1 MHLSCLPIG
10 NFINR
15 SRLEMTPHYVDSKI
29 MIYKIKCGP
38 YDNNAYLLV
47 CQQTGESLIIDTPSD
62 PEELISIASTTQVK
76 GVLITHNHM
85 DHLLGFDEVTSVFD
99 VPIGI
104 GTDDASALKEDAALL
119 LEDDTKID
127 VGNISVTIIS
137 TPGHTPGSI
146 CIIYDHHLFTGDT
159 LFPGGPGK
167 TQSPDNLDLIIE
179 SITSKLFSLPSGVAF
194 YPGHGDDGLLDES
207 RREYAVFSSKE
218 RPRDMFGDVEWLK
231 H

>member
-1 MHLSCLPIG
+1 
-10 NFINR
+10 
-15 SRLEMTPHYVDSKI
+15 MTPHYVDSKI

-127 VGNISVTIIS
+127 VG
-137 TPGHTPGSI
+137 
-146 CIIYDHHLFTGDT
+146 
-159 LFPGGPGK
+159 
-167 TQSPDNLDLIIE
+167 IIE
-179 SITSKLFSLPSGVAF
+179 MGASKPGEIEAICKIIKPNIVASTKNITKYIICMISSFIKLTMSIHPPTLVEPFCISL
-194 YPGHGDDGLLDES
+194 L
-207 RREYAVFSSKE
+207 
-218 RPRDMFGDVEWLK
+218 
-231 H
+231 